1 MRASDL
7 PEPLGTVLDG
17 KYRLESVLG
26 GGGMGIVVAAHH
38 EQLGRRVALKF
49 LLPSYAV
56 REEAAVRFARE
67 ARAAARIQSE
77 HVVRVLD
84 VCETRGG
91 VPYMVMEYLEGE
103 DLAALVERVGP
114 LPIHDAV
121 DYLLQACEA
130 LAEAHAAGIVHRDLK
145 PANLFLAR
153 RVDGSSIVKVCDFGI
168 AKATLDVANLTQTH
182 AFVGSPVYSA
192 PEQLLS
198 AGAVDVRAD
207 VWALGVILY
216 EFLTGAMP
224 FTAQT
229 IPELASRILG
239 EAAPDVR
246 LLRADVPA
254 PLAVTIH
261 QCLEKDLERR
271 IPNVGVFAQ
280 KLEECAPATS
290 RISVD
295 RIERV
300 LGLTSSRSPGALPSR
315 APGGAQRDSS
325 GSASSPPALAQS
337 AHVVVRPS
345 GATLPTAALETGRAQ
360 AISVAT
366 PEQPKKKRST
376 VAKVSLLGA
385 ALAVLAVGAFAL
397 RHGARLGPESAASAP
412 TLAAG
417 AAAMPYSSGLELVR
431 PLPEPAVAPLPPT
444 SAAGALSA
452 AADAPA
458 APSSSAPPSVPAAP
472 AKRARSRPP
481 NADAAVAAERPPATK
496 PPPKPQPNPLE
507 MPLK

>member
-7 PEPLGTVLDG
+7 PEALGTVLDG

-49 LLPSYAV
+49 LLPGYAA

-67 ARAAARIQSE
+67 ARAAARIRSE

-84 VCETRGG
+84 VCETRDG

-103 DLAALVERVGP
+103 DLAALVERVGA

-168 AKATLDVANLTQTH
+168 AKATLEVANLTQTQ

-216 EFLTGAMP
+216 EFLTGAVP

-239 EAAPDVR
+239 EAPPDVR
-246 LLRADVPA
+246 LLRPDVPA

-261 QCLEKDLERR
+261 QCLQKDLERR
-271 IPNVGVFAQ
+271 IPNVGIFARQ
-280 KLEECAPATS
+280 LEECAPATS

-300 LGLTSSRSPGALPSR
+300 LGMTSSRAPGALPSR
-315 APGGAQRDSS
+315 APSGAPTHVS
-325 GSASSPPALAQS
+325 GSAPSPSGSSQNAPVIL
-337 AHVVVRPS
+337 RPS
-345 GATLPTAALETGRAQ
+345 GATLPTAVLETGRAQ
-360 AISVAT
+360 AIAVAT
-366 PEQPKKKRST
+366 PEQKKKGS
-376 VAKVSLLGA
+376 ALSKVLLLGA
-385 ALAVLAVGAFAL
+385 AVAVLAAGAFAV
-397 RHGARLGPESAASAP
+397 RQGARIGPESAASAP

-417 AAAMPYSSGLELVR
+417 AAAMPYSSALDLVR
-431 PLPEPAVAPLPPT
+431 PLPEPAVTPSLPT
-444 SAAGALSA
+444 SATGAL
-452 AADAPA
+452 
-458 APSSSAPPSVPAAP
+458 
-472 AKRARSRPP
+472 
-481 NADAAVAAERPPATK
+481 
-496 PPPKPQPNPLE
+496 
-507 MPLK
+507 

>member
-1 MRASDL
+1 MRTSDL

-49 LLPSYAV
+49 LLPGYAE

-77 HVVRVLD
+77 HVVRILD
-84 VCETRGG
+84 VGETSAG

-121 DYLLQACEA
+121 HYLLQACEA
-130 LAEAHAAGIVHRDLK
+130 LAEAHAGGIVHRDLK

-168 AKATLDVANLTQTH
+168 AKATRGEVANLTQTH

-229 IPELASRILG
+229 IAELATRILG
-239 EAAPDVR
+239 ESPPDVR
-246 LLRADVPA
+246 LLRPEVPA
-254 PLAVTIH
+254 GLASTVN
-261 QCLEKDLERR
+261 QCLERDLERR
-271 IPNVGVFAQ
+271 IPNVAVLARR
-280 KLEECAPATS
+280 LEECAPPTS

-300 LGLTSSRSPGALPSR
+300 LGVVS
-315 APGGAQRDSS
+315 QRP
-325 GSASSPPALAQS
+325 PPAQLGEGATLAEAQS
-337 AHVVVRPS
+337 AILRAVAARPS
-345 GATLPTAALETGRAQ
+345 GATLPTAGLETGRAQ
-360 AISVAT
+360 AISVAAL
-366 PEQPKKKRST
+366 PPAKKRGAMGK
-376 VAKVSLLGA
+376 VALGLGA
-385 ALAVLAVGAFAL
+385 IGIAAAGAVAL
-397 RHGARLGPESAASAP
+397 RPSESGAPESAPSLA
-412 TLAAG
+412 TMAAG
-417 AAAMPYSSGLELVR
+417 AAATSRVTTRPLVPVT
-431 PLPEPAVAPLPPT
+431 PLPEVSVASADTASQSSPAVPGAGAVPSTAPT
-444 SAAGALSA
+444 SAPAPKRARRPS
-452 AADAPA
+452 APA
-458 APSSSAPPSVPAAP
+458 VSLEKPPAPPSKLPVKAP
-472 AKRARSRPP
+472 AKPP
-481 NADAAVAAERPPATK
+481 T
-496 PPPKPQPNPLE
+496 NPLE